1 MLLHRNFLFLPQGVL
16 LLVDSDQ
23 WVLSSI
29 FRYRPS
35 IGDSLDEIE
44 SLHFLFDIELLQ
56 VYTIPLLKVLLV
68 HFILRDV
75 LALAEL
81 LFSEVLLV
89 IVFDK
94 ALVVLFTELS
104 WTVKTRASI

>member
-1 MLLHRNFLFLPQGVL
+1 M
-16 LLVDSDQ
+16 LVDSGQ
-23 WVLSSI
+23 WVLGGI
-29 FRYRPS
+29 FRFRPS
-35 IGDSLDEIE
+35 IGDRLDEIE

-56 VYTIPLLKVLLV
+56 VYTIPLLEVLLM

-75 LALAEL
+75 LTLAEL

-104 WTVKTRASI
+104 WTVKTWASI